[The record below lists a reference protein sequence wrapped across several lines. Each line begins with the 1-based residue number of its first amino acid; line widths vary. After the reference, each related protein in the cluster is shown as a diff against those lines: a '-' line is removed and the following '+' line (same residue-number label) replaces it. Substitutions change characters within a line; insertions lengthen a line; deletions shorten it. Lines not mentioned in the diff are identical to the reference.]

1 MAAVVAGE
9 QRRLVRRPLVAG
21 DCASPAVRAERIEG
35 LMGHGFEAPHGSTMA
50 PVFPEGFRSSSKGI
64 GEPIH
69 PVVITCLQ
77 WDCDGALNDW
87 DRQWMLQKLT
97 AAESRGLVE
106 GSLSPGGD

>member
-1 MAAVVAGE
+1 MDLRRHGDVAE
-9 QRRLVRRPLVAG
+9 ATQ
-21 DCASPAVRAERIEG
+21 ASMIFGQAERKSLHG
-35 LMGHGFEAPHGSTMA
+35 LTMA
-50 PVFPEGFRSSSKGI
+50 PVFPEGFRSSSKGL
-64 GEPIH
+64 GEPSH

-87 DRQWMLQKLT
+87 DRQWMLQKLA